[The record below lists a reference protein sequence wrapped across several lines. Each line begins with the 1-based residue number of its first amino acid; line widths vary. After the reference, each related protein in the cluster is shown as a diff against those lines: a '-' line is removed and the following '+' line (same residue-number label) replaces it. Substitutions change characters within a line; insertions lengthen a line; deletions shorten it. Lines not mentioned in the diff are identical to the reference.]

1 MTAIIQCQ
9 DNNHRV
15 TYEFG
20 HNLLEDNM
28 VAIQKLVLDCNGIFE
43 VKSVFI
49 NILFYKDMDF
59 YNFMLGLSNFFLSPI
74 TYKL

>member
-1 MTAIIQCQ
+1 MTAIIRCP
-9 DNNHRV
+9 DNDHKM
-15 TYEFG
+15 TYELGNNF
-20 HNLLEDNM
+20 LEDNM

-74 TYKL
+74 THKL